1 MEYLYTH
8 LYASPAGPLYLA
20 VDRSGGVHRVAYHD
34 FRKELVPGTFED
46 NKYACGEIE
55 FQLDEYFRGAREQ
68 FTLRVNLQGTGFQQ
82 SVWTT
87 LQRIAYGH
95 TVTYGELAR
104 RIGRRGAARAV
115 GNAVGSN
122 PAAVVIPCHRVVRA
136 SGERGNYAR
145 RILPA
150 EEGRRIKEHL
160 LGLEQG
166 PSSRGHPH

>member
-1 MEYLYTH
+1 MYL
-8 LYASPAGPLYLA
+8 SPAGPLYLA
-20 VDRSGGVHRVAYHD
+20 VDRAGSVHRVTYHD
-34 FRKELVPGTFED
+34 FRNELSPGTWEN

-55 FQLDEYFRGAREQ
+55 YQLDEYFNGAREQ
-68 FTLRVNLQGTGFQQ
+68 FSLRVALQGTGFQQ

-104 RIGRRGAARAV
+104 KIGRRGAARAV

-122 PAAVVIPCHRVVRA
+122 PVAVVIPCHRVVRA

-150 EEGRRIKEHL
+150 EEGRRIKTHL
-160 LGLEQG
+160 LNLERRA
-166 PSSRGHPH
+166 SSLGHVDL